1 MANVCKDRA
10 FLGSGKRVRIGFII
24 CAGRN
29 AEETVFRV
37 DGIQS
42 AVRTFSDPGNIIA
55 YAPNF
60 IAFLL
65 ISLRRN
71 EHSKVGL
78 AAGAWESGADIFD
91 LAVWLF
97 NAQDKHMLCLPHL
110 VFTKVRR
117 NTKREALF
125 AEQNISAVC
134 GVYGNDGVIL
144 RELAD
149 PSLFGIYVALA
160 VHAANPVV

>member
-29 AEETVFRV
+29 AEETVFRLMAYSLPS
-37 DGIQS
+37 GPFLIQAIS
-42 AVRTFSDPGNIIA
+42 SPTHT
-55 YAPNF
+55 NF

-78 AAGAWESGADIFD
+78 AAGAWG
-91 LAVWLF
+91 
-97 NAQDKHMLCLPHL
+97 K
-110 VFTKVRR
+110 RR
-117 NTKREALF
+117 RY
-125 AEQNISAVC
+125 I
-134 GVYGNDGVIL
+134 
-144 RELAD
+144 
-149 PSLFGIYVALA
+149 
-160 VHAANPVV
+160 